1 VARKDPEA
9 LAQLEAAAKEIHI
22 PADTILENT
31 STTEGGADEVK
42 KGARAVLAGLK
53 PKAGGKL
60 NPNNLIR
67 ASKNLANLLGDLVGQ
82 TKIET
87 NKEREK
93 GGLNA
98 KALAA
103 LDLDDMITSLEN
115 SAKASGS
122 ANPLTLTNHPSNRYT
137 DKALSELSALASSAP
152 TNVPAS
158 SGPPSMLQ
166 DSIRTVVR
174 ELKARS
180 FPDIGAANTINS
192 DLANELQRFARADEE
207 HRRQDMLISGRS
219 ISAHIARMTAEL
231 QQQISRCKDPFMQDK
246 LIRHSL
252 SLRTFSTQLK
262 ILASVKAA
270 ANYGASSNEQQL
282 ATLTT
287 MLGRVLG
294 DISDTLSIAKKS
306 KRL

>member
-1 VARKDPEA
+1 V
-9 LAQLEAAAKEIHI
+9 
-22 PADTILENT
+22 ENT
-31 STTEGGADEVK
+31 STSTSTPDEAK
-42 KGARAVLAGLK
+42 KGARAVLAALK
-53 PKAGGKL
+53 PKGGGKL

-67 ASKNLANLLGDLVGQ
+67 ASRDLAGLLGDLVGK

-93 GGLNA
+93 GGLSA

-103 LDLDDMITSLEN
+103 LDLDDMITNLEN
-115 SAKASGS
+115 SARNSGS
-122 ANPLTLTNHPSNRYT
+122 ANPLTLTTHSRGT
-137 DKALSELSALASSAP
+137 DKALSDLSALASSSPA
-152 TNVPAS
+152 TNSSKS
-158 SGPPSMLQ
+158 SGPPSLLQ
-166 DSIRTVVR
+166 DSIRNVVR
-174 ELKARS
+174 ELKQRS
-180 FPDIGAANTINS
+180 YPDIGQADIINA
-192 DLANELQRFARADEE
+192 DLANELQRFAMADEE
-207 HRRQDMLISGRS
+207 QRRQDMLISGRA
-219 ISAHIARMTAEL
+219 IGAHIARMTAEL
-231 QQQISRCKDPFMQDK
+231 QLQASRARDPKLQDK

-270 ANYGASSNEQQL
+270 EQYGTRSSNEQQL

-294 DISDTLSIAKKS
+294 DISETLAIGKKS